1 MERASGQVGPPL
13 NSLAELQLSDQT
25 LDAIL
30 GRIGAL
36 ALQTLPG
43 WDAVGATMVEKSKV
57 ATFGSTDERVNPVD
71 QAQYDGGG
79 GPCLDAVVDGEFKYF
94 DGDDIP
100 PGWRQFAQT
109 AADAQVYSVA
119 SFPLKLDGEV
129 MGALN
134 FYSRERDALRDGQ
147 REEGTLLAA
156 QAAVTLANA
165 RAIAEGGQ
173 KVEQLEE
180 SLQTRTMIGQATGLL
195 MAQEGLTSDEAFQEL
210 VNVSQNANVK
220 LREIAQ
226 KYVAAWESRAGR
238 NQDT

>member
-1 MERASGQVGPPL
+1 MDRPSGQVEQPL

-43 WDAVGATMVEKSKV
+43 WDAVGASVVERDRV
-57 ATFGSTDERVNPVD
+57 ATFGTSDERINPVD

-79 GPCLDAVVDGEFKYF
+79 GPCLDSITDGQFKYF
-94 DGDDIP
+94 NGDDIEP
-100 PGWRQFAQT
+100 RWRQFAEV
-109 AADAQVYSVA
+109 AADAEVYSVA

-134 FYSRERDALRDGQ
+134 LYSRERDALRNGQ
-147 REEGTLLAA
+147 REEGMLFAA

-165 RAIAEGGQ
+165 KALIEGGE
-173 KVEQLEE
+173 KVDQLEE
-180 SLQTRTMIGQATGLL
+180 ALETRTMIGQATGLL
-195 MAQEGLTSDEAFQEL
+195 MAQEGLSSDEAFQKL
-210 VNVSQNANVK
+210 VQVSQNSNLK
-220 LREIAQ
+220 LRDIAQ
-226 KYVAAWESRAGR
+226 RYVAGWETKARR
-238 NQDT
+238 TQDT